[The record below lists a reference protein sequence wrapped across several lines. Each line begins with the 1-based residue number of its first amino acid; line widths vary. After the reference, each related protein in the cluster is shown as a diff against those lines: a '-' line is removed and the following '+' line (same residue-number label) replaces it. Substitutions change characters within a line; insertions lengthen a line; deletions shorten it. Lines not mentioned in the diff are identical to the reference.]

1 MVVSDVQMKPMDGHR
16 LLVEVKQHHPEVPVL
31 LMTAYGM
38 IDRAVMAMRD
48 GACDYITKPFEP
60 DVLLARIVR
69 HMLPAGFGE
78 QDDVVADDPA
88 SREVQELAR
97 RVAGTDATV
106 LVTGESGTGKERVAC
121 AIHAL
126 SRRSKGP
133 FVAENCAA
141 IPESLLESVL
151 FGHKKGAFTGAVKDH
166 PGHFVAATGGTIVL
180 DEIGEMKP
188 AMQAKL
194 LRALQDGEVRAVGD
208 TKARKADVRVVAAT
222 NQDLEAA
229 VKAGRFR
236 EDLYYRLNVLRL
248 ELPPLRARGEDIVL
262 LARRFLAEAAAR
274 AGRVVALS
282 PEAEQALRAAKWPG
296 NVRQLQNEMLRAAA
310 LAEGPVVRPADL
322 SAELRGR

>member
-1 MVVSDVQMKPMDGHR
+1 MSP
-16 LLVEVKQHHPEVPVL
+16 
-31 LMTAYGM
+31 
-38 IDRAVMAMRD
+38 RADIAAAFD
-48 GACDYITKPFEP
+48 A
-60 DVLLARIVR
+60 LLARAATEAPDL
-69 HMLPAGFGE
+69 LPELAHRAFAAATPKADLGG
-78 QDDVVADDPA
+78 ADDEQPWHGIVGRCPA
-88 SREVQELAR
+88 MLALRERIAKF
-97 RVAGTDATV
+97 AAADAPA

-166 PGHFVAATGGTIVL
+166 PGHFVAATAGTIFL

-208 TKARKADVRVVAAT
+208 TKARKVDVRVVAAT
-222 NQDLEAA
+222 NQDLEAS

-248 ELPPLRARGEDIVL
+248 ELPPLRARGDDIVL

>member
-1 MVVSDVQMKPMDGHR
+1 MSP
-16 LLVEVKQHHPEVPVL
+16 
-31 LMTAYGM
+31 
-38 IDRAVMAMRD
+38 RADIAAAFD
-48 GACDYITKPFEP
+48 A
-60 DVLLARIVR
+60 LLARAATEAPDL
-69 HMLPAGFGE
+69 LPELAHRAFAAATPKADLGG
-78 QDDVVADDPA
+78 ADDEQPWHGIVGRCPA
-88 SREVQELAR
+88 MLALRERIAKF
-97 RVAGTDATV
+97 AAADAPA

-166 PGHFVAATGGTIVL
+166 PGHFVAATAGTIFL

-208 TKARKADVRVVAAT
+208 TKARKVDVRVVAAT

-248 ELPPLRARGEDIVL
+248 ELPPLRARGDDIVL
-262 LARRFLAEAAAR
+262 LARRFLADAAAR
-274 AGRVVALS
+274 SISFCSCRTLPGHF
-282 PEAEQALRAAKWPG
+282 AARSACSASGESATTRPA
-296 NVRQLQNEMLRAAA
+296 RAAA
-310 LAEGPVVRPADL
+310 
-322 SAELRGR
+322 SARKRRASRTMSSPRARSGGNSSRRTLRR